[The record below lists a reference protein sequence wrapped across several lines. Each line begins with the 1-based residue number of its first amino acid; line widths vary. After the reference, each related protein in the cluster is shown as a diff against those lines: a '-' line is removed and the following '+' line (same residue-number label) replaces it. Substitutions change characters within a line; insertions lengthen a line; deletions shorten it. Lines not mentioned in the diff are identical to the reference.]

1 MVVSIILGIIWA
13 LLMWRSVVC
22 EYRYYAAVKLLE
34 PDVWHQLGSPS
45 WIKAPMV
52 FVSPRGA
59 QLLDGISHETVRG
72 LAGQHR
78 KSGRAFLA
86 YTIAVLA
93 GSIAYFRFSG

>member
-1 MVVSIILGIIWA
+1 
-13 LLMWRSVVC
+13 
-22 EYRYYAAVKLLE
+22 
-34 PDVWHQLGSPS
+34 
-45 WIKAPMV
+45 MV

-78 KSGRAFLA
+78 KSGRAVLA
-86 YTIAVLA
+86 YTIVVLA

>member
-72 LAGQHR
+72 LARPASQIWASSFGLYDCGV
-78 KSGRAFLA
+78 SGLNSLF
-86 YTIAVLA
+86 
-93 GSIAYFRFSG
+93 